1 MIVSEGWDFVNRKT
15 KEFLY
20 TTICHMAS
28 VRNNR
33 CFFVLAA
40 PASGAGGFGD
50 ERKAGNLENGGG
62 F

>member
-1 MIVSEGWDFVNRKT
+1 MNDCIGR
-15 KEFLY
+15 KEFCIQQFQYLN
-20 TTICHMAS
+20 CHMAS

-40 PASGAGGFGD
+40 PASGAGDFGD